1 MKGLK
6 INTAAKLKAVSDKKF
21 LLEGNT
27 KLLTDYFQYLL
38 NKQAVNV
45 GYFGDGYL
53 SDIHATA

>member
-27 KLLTDYFQYLL
+27 KLLTDYF
-38 NKQAVNV
+38 
-45 GYFGDGYL
+45 
-53 SDIHATA
+53 